1 MDYNIRKAE
10 NKDGE
15 AVVNIFNYFVR
26 NSFAAYPDKEVGLE
40 FFKRLCD
47 LTTGYAFYVV
57 EVKGNVA
64 GFGLIRAYHHS
75 ESFKHTAEVTYFLLP
90 EYTRKGIG
98 ENLLKI
104 LTEKAR
110 ELGIK
115 ILLASISSEN
125 EMSINFHYKHGFTKC
140 GTMKGIGQKKGR
152 YFDVVW
158 MQKSI

>member
-1 MDYNIRKAE
+1 LDYSIRTVE

-26 NSFAAYPDKEVGLE
+26 NSFAAYPDKEVGIE
-40 FFKRLCD
+40 FFERLCD
-47 LTTGYAFYVV
+47 LTAGYAFYVV
-57 EVKGNVA
+57 EIKGDVT

-75 ESFKHTAEVTYFLLP
+75 DAFRHTAELTYFLLP
-90 EYTRKGIG
+90 EYTRKWIG

-110 ELGIK
+110 ALGIK

-125 EMSINFHYKHGFTKC
+125 EMSINFHIKNGFTKC
-140 GTMKGIGQKKGR
+140 GIMKGIGKKKGR
-152 YFDVVW
+152 FFDVVW
-158 MQKSI
+158 MQKFI